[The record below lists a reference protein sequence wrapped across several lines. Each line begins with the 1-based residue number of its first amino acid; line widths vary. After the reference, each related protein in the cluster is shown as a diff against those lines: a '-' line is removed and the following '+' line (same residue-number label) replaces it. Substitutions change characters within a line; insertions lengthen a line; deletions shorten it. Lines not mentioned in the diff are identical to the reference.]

1 MPWMETVSRL
11 TDAQVR
17 ARGDSYFEQGRVS
30 GLEVDDTTITADVQ
44 GTRNYRVIVTV
55 EAGGFHLVC
64 SCGYVAQY
72 EDTCKHIWA
81 VFREMDRRDLFPD
94 MLVRYV
100 DVARAFVDDE
110 FEEPRTVDSSRAP
123 WRKFF
128 ASIQPVHRFTPA
140 HSTRPAPEELIYAI
154 EVWGTQIVQPQL
166 RLSILGRSRRKN
178 GEWGKYQTAYL
189 QASHLETLPEL
200 DREIITLLNAQS
212 LVYPGRLESSYL
224 LRLGV
229 ADLFVP
235 RLSRGERLYMRRTS
249 GSVVGP
255 LKWDDSGS
263 WSVKIAVE
271 HDQSGGVYRME
282 GWFERDGTRRPLSEA
297 SLVVSGFVAFDS
309 TLAPLDKNEALSWID
324 PLRQTAR
331 VEIPEA
337 DGTQFVAAL
346 LEAPPANIALP
357 PDLQWHVEAQK
368 PVPVLK
374 LRGVPST
381 AELLG
386 GVFFRYGEHE
396 LEARSPG
403 RQWMD
408 ANRKVVRRDPDS
420 EREWLA
426 QIDRLP
432 FIRDYYGA
440 IRLRGP
446 TTPGVLQ
453 KLLASGWS
461 IELEGGAVRAAGEL
475 DLSVSSGI
483 DWFDVSGGVSFG
495 DERIE
500 LPKLLAAV
508 AGHQLL
514 IPLADGSM
522 GLVPAAELER
532 FSVAGSL
539 GKEVEGGIR
548 FRKTQALLIDALLGS
563 RGQVSFDAS
572 FAALRQKLAEASIHA
587 AHEGPGFHGE
597 LRHYQREGLGW
608 LRFLGEVGLGGCL
621 ADDMGLGKTI
631 QVLALLDQIHGKKG
645 KPSLVVAPRS
655 LLFNWKTEA
664 ARFAPN
670 LRVIEHHGASRLETS
685 EHFEDYDLVLTTYGT
700 LRMDAL
706 LLARHEFRYA
716 ILDESQ
722 AIKNASSQSSKAVR
736 LLQAEHRLAL
746 SGTPIENHIGEL
758 WSLFEFLNP
767 GMLGTSRFFSRTF
780 AAKTVPPERR
790 QLLARA
796 VRPFI
801 LRRTKEQVAP
811 ELPERVE
818 QTLYCELEK
827 PQRTEYDAL
836 REHYRSS
843 LLQRVKQDGM
853 SRSKMHVLEAL
864 LRLRQ
869 AACHPGLIDPSS
881 DAGSAKLDVLME
893 EVSEVMES
901 GHKALVFSQ
910 FTSFLA
916 FVRKRLDAGR
926 IEYSYLDG
934 QTTNR
939 QKVVDRF
946 QSDDGPPLFLISLK
960 AGGLG
965 LNLTRA
971 DYVFLLDPWWNP
983 AVEAQAID
991 RSHRIGQSKPVFAYR
1006 LIARDTVEE
1015 KILDLQAAK
1024 RSLAQSVIT
1033 DENSILQ
1040 KLDVEDLEQLLS

>member
-17 ARGDSYFEQGRVS
+17 ARGESYFEEGRVS
-30 GLEVDDTTITADVQ
+30 ILEVNNRTITADVL
-44 GTRNYRVIVTV
+44 GTRSYRVVIVV
-55 EAGGFHLVC
+55 EAGGFHPGC
-64 SCGYVAQY
+64 SCAYVAQY
-72 EDTCKHIWA
+72 DDICKHIWA
-81 VFREMDRRDLFPD
+81 VFREMNERNLFPE
-94 MLVRYV
+94 MVVRYV
-100 DVARAFVDDE
+100 DVDTAFIDDE
-110 FEEPRTVDSSRAP
+110 EETPRTLENSRAP

-128 ASIQPVHRFTPA
+128 ASIQPVHHSTPA
-140 HSTRPAPEELIYAI
+140 RNSRPAPEELIYAI

-166 RLSILGRSRRKN
+166 HLAIMGRSRRKN
-178 GEWGKYQTAYL
+178 GEWGKYQ
-189 QASHLETLPEL
+189 QAHLHAAHLETLPEL

-212 LVYPGRLESSYL
+212 LYATSRLESSYL

-229 ADLFVP
+229 AELFIP
-235 RLSRGERLYMRRTS
+235 RLTRGERLYVLRQ
-249 GSVVGP
+249 SVPVAGP
-255 LKWDDSGS
+255 LEWDDKGS
-263 WSVKIAVE
+263 WSMKVEVE
-271 HDQSGGVYRME
+271 HDQNLGLYRMQ
-282 GWFERDGTRRPLSEA
+282 GWFEREGTRRPLADA
-297 SLVVSGFVAFDS
+297 SLVVSGFVVFDS
-309 TLAPLDKNEALSWID
+309 TLAPLEKSEAISWID
-324 PLRQTAR
+324 PLRQMGK
-331 VEIPEA
+331 VEIPEVDA
-337 DGTQFVAAL
+337 TQFIAAL
-346 LEAPPANIALP
+346 LEAPAANITLP
-357 PDLQWHVEAQK
+357 PDLQWHVQALK
-368 PVPVLK
+368 PIPLLK

-386 GVFFRYGEHE
+386 GVFFRYGEQE
-396 LEARSPG
+396 LEARSTG

-408 ANRKVVRRDPDS
+408 ANRKVIRRDVDA
-420 EREWLA
+420 EREWLS

-440 IRLRGP
+440 LRLRGP
-446 TTPGVLQ
+446 STAGVLQ
-453 KLLASGWS
+453 TLLAHGWS
-461 IELEGGAVRAAGEL
+461 IDLEGGAVRVAGEL

-495 DERIE
+495 DERVE

-508 AGHQLL
+508 ESHQLL

-522 GLVPAAELER
+522 GLIPTAELER

-563 RGQVSFDAS
+563 RGHVSFDAS
-572 FAALRQKLAEASIHA
+572 FSDLRQKLAEATISA
-587 AHEGPGFHGE
+587 SQESSTFQGE
-597 LRHYQREGLGW
+597 LRPYQREGLGW
-608 LRFLGEVGLGGCL
+608 LHFLGEVGLGGCL
-621 ADDMGLGKTI
+621 ADDMGLGKTV
-631 QVLALLDQIHGKKG
+631 QVLALLEQAHATKG
-645 KPSLVVAPRS
+645 LPSLVVAPRS

-664 ARFAPN
+664 ARFAPS
-670 LRVIEHHGASRLETS
+670 LRVLEHHGAGRSDSGEK
-685 EHFEDYDLVLTTYGT
+685 FEDFDLILTTYGT

-706 LLARHEFRYA
+706 LLGGQQFRYA

-722 AIKNASSQSSKAVR
+722 AIKNSSSQSSKAVR

-767 GMLGTSRFFSRTF
+767 GMLGSSRFFSRTF
-780 AAKTVPPERR
+780 AARTVPPERR

-811 ELPERVE
+811 ELPARVE
-818 QTLYCELEK
+818 QTLYCELETL
-827 PQRTEYDAL
+827 QRAEYDAL
-836 REHYRSS
+836 REHYRRS
-843 LLQRVKQDGM
+843 LLERVKTEGM
-853 SRSKMHVLEAL
+853 ARSKMHVLEAL

-869 AACHPGLIDPSS
+869 AACHPGLIDPATE
-881 DAGSAKLDVLME
+881 AGSAKLDVLMNEVE
-893 EVSEVMES
+893 EIMES
-901 GHKALVFSQ
+901 GHKALIFSQ

-916 FVRKRLDAGR
+916 FVRARLDAR
-926 IEYSYLDG
+926 KIDYAYLDG

-939 QKVVDRF
+939 QESVNRF
-946 QSDDGPPLFLISLK
+946 QAGDGPPLFLISLK

-965 LNLTRA
+965 LNLTQA

>member
-17 ARGDSYFEQGRVS
+17 ARGDSYFEQGRVT
-30 GLEVDDTTITADVQ
+30 GLEVDDTMITADVL
-44 GTRNYRVIVTV
+44 GSRNYRVVIAV
-55 EAGGFHLVC
+55 EAGGFHPSC
-64 SCGYVAQY
+64 SCGYVAQHS
-72 EDTCKHIWA
+72 DTCKHIWA
-81 VFREMDRRDLFPD
+81 VFREMHRRNLFSD

-100 DVARAFVDDE
+100 DVDQTFVDDE
-110 FEEPRTVDSSRAP
+110 FEEPRTLQNSRAP

-128 ASIQPVHRFTPA
+128 ASIQPAHRSTLA
-140 HSTRPAPEELIYAI
+140 TTTRPAPEELIYAI
-154 EVWGTQIVQPQL
+154 EIWGSQIVQPQL

-178 GEWGKYQTAYL
+178 GEWGKYQPARL
-189 QASHLETLPEL
+189 QPAHLETLPEL

-212 LVYPGRLESSYL
+212 LMWAERLETSHL

-229 ADLFVP
+229 ADLFIP
-235 RLSRGERLYMRRTS
+235 RLSRGGRLYMQRTS
-249 GSVVGP
+249 DPISGP
-255 LKWDDSGS
+255 LEWDDTGS
-263 WSVKIAVE
+263 WSTRIAVE
-271 HDQSGGVYRME
+271 HDENAGLYRMK
-282 GWFERDGTRRPLSEA
+282 GWFERDGIRRSLSEA
-297 SLVVSGFVAFDS
+297 SLVVSGFVVFDS
-309 TLAPLDKNEALSWID
+309 TLAPLEKSDAISWID
-324 PLRQTAR
+324 PLRQMNK

-337 DGTQFVAAL
+337 DATQFIAAL
-346 LEAPPANIALP
+346 LEAPAANISLP
-357 PDLQWHVEAQK
+357 PDLQWHVQALK
-368 PVPVLK
+368 PVPMLK

-386 GVFFRYGEHE
+386 GVFFRYGEQE

-408 ANRKVVRRDPDS
+408 ANRKVIRRDVEA
-420 EREWLA
+420 EREWMA

-440 IRLRGP
+440 LRLRGP
-446 TTPGVLQ
+446 ATAGVLQ

-461 IELEGGAVRAAGEL
+461 IELEGGSVRVAGEL

-495 DERIE
+495 DERVE

-508 AGHQLL
+508 ESHQLL

-522 GLVPAAELER
+522 GLVPTAELER

-572 FAALRQKLAEASIHA
+572 FAELREKLAEATISPA
-587 AHEGPGFHGE
+587 REGSTFQGQ
-597 LRHYQREGLGW
+597 LRPYQREGLGW

-621 ADDMGLGKTI
+621 ADDMGLGKTV
-631 QVLALLDQIHGKKG
+631 QVLALLDQVHATKG
-645 KPSLVVAPRS
+645 LPSLVVAPRS

-670 LRVIEHHGASRLETS
+670 LRVLEHHGGGRSDS
-685 EHFEDYDLVLTTYGT
+685 GEHFEDYDLVLTTYGT

-706 LLARHEFRYA
+706 LLSDQQFRYA

-722 AIKNASSQSSKAVR
+722 AIKNSSSQSSKAVR
-736 LLQAEHRLAL
+736 LLQAGHRLAL

-767 GMLGTSRFFSRTF
+767 GMLGSSRFFSRTF
-780 AAKTVPPERR
+780 AARTVPPERR

-811 ELPERVE
+811 ELPARVE
-818 QTLYCELEK
+818 QTLYCELETL
-827 PQRTEYDAL
+827 QRAEYDAL
-836 REHYRSS
+836 REHYRRS
-843 LLQRVKQDGM
+843 LLERVKKEGM
-853 SRSKMHVLEAL
+853 ARSKMHVLEAL

-869 AACHPGLIDPSS
+869 AACHPGLIDPTTE
-881 DAGSAKLDVLME
+881 AGSSKLDVLMDEVE
-893 EVSEVMES
+893 EVIES
-901 GHKALVFSQ
+901 GHKALIFSQ

-916 FVRKRLDAGR
+916 FVRKRLDAR
-926 IEYSYLDG
+926 KIEYAYLDG

-939 QKVVDRF
+939 QEAVNRF

-1006 LIARDTVEE
+1006 LITQDTVEE